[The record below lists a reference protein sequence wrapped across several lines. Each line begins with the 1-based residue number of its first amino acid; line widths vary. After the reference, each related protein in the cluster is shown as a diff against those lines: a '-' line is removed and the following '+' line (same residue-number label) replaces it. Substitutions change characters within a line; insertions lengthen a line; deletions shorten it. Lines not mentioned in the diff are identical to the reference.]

1 MLNKKF
7 KEIIELAVGRKQFIK
22 LRKTEGY
29 RIAMRQFDESIKPG
43 FNPFEDP
50 EGKKKHF
57 VNFPNAGLKDDPR
70 NSISANCY
78 TLTQLRTL
86 SILCRFRHS

>member
-7 KEIIELAVGRKQFIK
+7 EEIIEAAVGKEQFIN

-29 RIAMRQFDESIKPG
+29 RLAMRQFDESIKPG

-57 VNFPNAGLKDDPR
+57 VNFPNANLKDDHK
-70 NSISANCY
+70 NSINANCF
-78 TLTQLRTL
+78 TLTQLKT
-86 SILCRFRHS
+86 